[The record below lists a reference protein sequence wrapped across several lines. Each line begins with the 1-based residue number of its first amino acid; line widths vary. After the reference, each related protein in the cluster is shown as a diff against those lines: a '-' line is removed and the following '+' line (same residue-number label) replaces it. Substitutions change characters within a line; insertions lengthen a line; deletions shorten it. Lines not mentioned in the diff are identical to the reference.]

1 VGSWLPHM
9 WGPLQDVCGDLWEN
23 QEWVRGVQ
31 KPRRIDEALNENASV
46 SATAEKMRLTY
57 SAPSSNAA
65 AWLCQ
70 RG

>member
-31 KPRRIDEALNENASV
+31 KPRRIDEALNE
-46 SATAEKMRLTY
+46 
-57 SAPSSNAA
+57 
-65 AWLCQ
+65 
-70 RG
+70 